1 MILYLQKSDRYEDK
15 IKFSAVGIIGP
26 REAKWILY

>member
-1 MILYLQKSDRYEDK
+1 MILYLQKCDRYEDK

-26 REAKWILY
+26 REAK